1 MRAAMPG
8 VLRVPPLEEL
18 DVQEVAVSS
27 AVLKA
32 AAHHYGSQCDRP
44 NKEFMLCRWKEKD
57 PRKCLREGRQVNQC
71 AIDFFR
77 SIRTHCAEPFTAYWT
92 CIDNSSQQE
101 LRRCRKQQAA
111 FHSCVLDKLGWVRP
125 DLGDLSKVTSYPF
138 RHVLLACLYALF
150 VQTRSPASLGL
161 MVFCELGAG
170 SLWDGRSQ
178 DWQHFPGLLFQ

>member
-1 MRAAMPG
+1 MPG

-18 DVQEVAVSS
+18 DVPEVTVSS
-27 AVLKA
+27 SVLKA

-44 NKEFMLCRWKEKD
+44 NKEFMLCRWEEKD

-92 CIDNSSQQE
+92 CIDYSNQQE

-111 FHSCVLDKLGWVRP
+111 FDSCVLDKLGWVRP
-125 DLGDLSKVTSYPF
+125 DLGDLSKVKSCVKPRLWSCGLQAHLDVSF
-138 RHVLLACLYALF
+138 SHHRP
-150 VQTRSPASLGL
+150 PAPWIWG
-161 MVFCELGAG
+161 EKG
-170 SLWDGRSQ
+170 
-178 DWQHFPGLLFQ
+178 

>member
-1 MRAAMPG
+1 MPG

-44 NKEFMLCRWKEKD
+44 NKEFMLCRWEEKD

-77 SIRTHCAEPFTAYWT
+77 RIRTHCAEPFTAYWT
-92 CIDNSSQQE
+92 CIDYSNQQE

-111 FHSCVLDKLGWVRP
+111 FDSCVLDKLGWVRP
-125 DLGDLSKVTSYPF
+125 ELGDLSKVTKVKTDRPLPENAYHSRP
-138 RHVLLACLYALF
+138 RPEPNPPIEGELKPSPLGSRLF
-150 VQTRSPASLGL
+150 FWS
-161 MVFCELGAG
+161 
-170 SLWDGRSQ
+170 W
-178 DWQHFPGLLFQ
+178 